1 MIVDGFALEF
11 RFLYDLGKSETCAS
25 VSSEGGRNEQA
36 LRLIDVSTRY
46 EAVNSARYPPC
57 CSYSYPGVYSPRLI
71 VRTFRRIP
79 VTGGREHRFTVPR
92 LKPVSGSV
100 ARYVR
105 NVRNVCRL
113 NGKVGCNVKGVAISA
128 SISE

>member
-11 RFLYDLGKSETCAS
+11 RFFIRSRQENETCAS

-57 CSYSYPGVYSPRLI
+57 CSYSYPYPSPPGVYSPRLI

-79 VTGGREHRFTVPR
+79 VTVGEREHRFTVPR

-100 ARYVR
+100 ARYVG
-105 NVRNVCRL
+105 NVRN
-113 NGKVGCNVKGVAISA
+113 GMQIKVGRQRERGRDI
-128 SISE
+128 

>member
-11 RFLYDLGKSETCAS
+11 RFFIRSRQENETCAN

-57 CSYSYPGVYSPRLI
+57 CSYSYPYPSPPGVYSPRLI

-79 VTGGREHRFTVPR
+79 VTGGRER
-92 LKPVSGSV
+92 
-100 ARYVR
+100 
-105 NVRNVCRL
+105 
-113 NGKVGCNVKGVAISA
+113 A
-128 SISE
+128 SIYGPAIKTGLWIRCSLRGKCEKRDAD